1 MAEDREY
8 IIKFSETGA
17 DRLLAKIKEIDERL
31 EGLGRN
37 GAGGWTSGSRPPG
50 GAGPGGGSDKPAV
63 AVSRLALTFAKRVL
77 AVGVAIKA
85 VQKALQTSQ
94 EGQRLGNIA
103 DVAGVTTK
111 ALQQFGGAIK
121 ILGGDAKAAYQSFRQ
136 MQTSITG
143 LKFGEGGG
151 LEELM
156 YKFGVNPLND
166 DNTLKTPQQLFES
179 MADVYKNLSK
189 EDRAYFAQTAGWT
202 PEMAKLA
209 EGGSAEVQAQERLA
223 KQYAVSEEAL
233 KAQAELAKQWNELG
247 MLWNKTWNELIGMIA
262 PIGSKVINF
271 TIGVGNALRA
281 IYAIYNIARG
291 IAGSVGAKNGIEY
304 LFSKEAADADFRRF
318 RKALK
323 GDPRK
328 TMDWI
333 KLALEIPNGFSV
345 ARWLI
350 TRLFDD
356 KDYMQRGAE
365 ILSASEKFPQI
376 VGAGSAGIPADNSV
390 STQIGSININT
401 SRPASEVL
409 DDLENSGW
417 NGDGMMLEAQGLGY

>member
-37 GAGGWTSGSRPPG
+37 GGGGWTPGSRPPG
-50 GAGPGGGSDKPAV
+50 GAGPGGGGPDKPTV

-143 LKFGEGGG
+143 LKFGEGGA

-166 DNTLKTPQQLFES
+166 DNTLKTPQQLFKS

-223 KQYAVSEEAL
+223 KQYAISEESL
-233 KAQAELAKQWNELG
+233 KAQAELAKSWNELL
-247 MLWNKTWNELIGMIA
+247 MSTNKGWNEL
-262 PIGSKVINF
+262 
-271 TIGVGNALRA
+271 VGWA
-281 IYAIYNIARG
+281 
-291 IAGSVGAKNGIEY
+291 
-304 LFSKEAADADFRRF
+304 
-318 RKALK
+318 
-323 GDPRK
+323 
-328 TMDWI
+328 
-333 KLALEIPNGFSV
+333 
-345 ARWLI
+345 
-350 TRLFDD
+350 
-356 KDYMQRGAE
+356 AE
-365 ILSASEKFPQI
+365 ILSAAESYLTVIINMIAGVDDELLGEKVVKIFKPSVNAARQVLEFADKMKKGWEVYNSDKNVKLPVPEPEGTYFAAPGTPRALIWGQEMQRKLQMEHAARELSAAERFLQI
-376 VGAGSAGIPADNSV
+376 MYPGSAGIPADNSV

-409 DDLENSGW
+409 DDLSNSGW